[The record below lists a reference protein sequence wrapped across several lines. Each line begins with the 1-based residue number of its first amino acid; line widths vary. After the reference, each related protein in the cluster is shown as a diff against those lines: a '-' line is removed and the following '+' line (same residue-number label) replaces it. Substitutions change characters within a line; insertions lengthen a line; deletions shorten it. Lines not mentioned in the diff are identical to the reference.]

1 MRDFYIEQ
9 LDDYVY
15 SKEMLQKGHILV
27 EEVTLNEKWQERML
41 EEIETIEKDLEEE
54 KVKKDKEIE
63 KVHSQ
68 LEELIEVLRKQE
80 NVLSN
85 ALHIQEYERCLIDL
99 QENIIRGNDIHDSL
113 IQLVINSSILLFI
126 AK

>member
-1 MRDFYIEQ
+1 M
-9 LDDYVY
+9 
-15 SKEMLQKGHILV
+15 
-27 EEVTLNEKWQERML
+27 NEKWQERML
-41 EEIETIEKDLEEE
+41 SEIATIEKELKEE
-54 KVKKDKEIE
+54 KAKKGKEIE

-113 IQLVINSSILLFI
+113 IQLVSNT
-126 AK
+126 

>member
-1 MRDFYIEQ
+1 MNSLEALKNIC
-9 LDDYVY
+9 
-15 SKEMLQKGHILV
+15 SKC
-27 EEVTLNEKWQERML
+27 EEEKWKNKIRCPFRSISSDYC
-41 EEIETIEKDLEEE
+41 EECETIEKDLEEE